1 MEFVSLSEI
10 LKPAMEKRYAVGAF
24 NIWNAETVQA
34 IVEAAEEEAS
44 PVIFITGPMEIPL
57 LKMEPFLQVI
67 KASVKKA
74 NIPISLHLDHYTDPD
89 FVLQCIHAGFPSVM
103 IDASKL
109 SFEENIRVTSRVV
122 QEAHKKGVS
131 VEGELGRVGKV
142 GLTMEDGDKETI
154 STDPS
159 KCVEFV
165 ERTKV
170 DALAINIGNAHGM
183 YKEAPRLDFEL
194 LKKVAD
200 LVRVPLV
207 LHGGSSTPVA
217 DLKKA
222 VSLGIRKVNVA
233 TEMHVA
239 FSDVVYKELKAGNG
253 FIWVSD
259 SLMRVKEAQ
268 KAVVRRWI
276 QNLGSS
282 KMAK

>member
-1 MEFVSLSEI
+1 MEFVNLNEV

-57 LKMEPFLQVI
+57 LGMEPFLQVI

-74 NIPISLHLDHYTDPD
+74 KVPVCLHLDHYTDPD
-89 FVLQCIHAGFPSVM
+89 FVIKCIHAGFPSVM

-109 SFEENIRVTSRVV
+109 PFEENVRVTKRVV
-122 QEAHKKGVS
+122 EEAHKCGVS

-154 STDPS
+154 STNPS
-159 KCVEFV
+159 KSVEFV
-165 ERTKV
+165 ERTGV
-170 DALAINIGNAHGM
+170 DALAINIGNAHGI
-183 YKEAPRLDFEL
+183 YKEAPRLDFDL
-194 LKKVAD
+194 LKKVAG
-200 LVRVPLV
+200 LIPVPLV

-222 VSLGIRKVNVA
+222 VNLGIRKVNVA

-239 FSDVVYKELKAGNG
+239 FSDVTYKDLKAGNG
-253 FIWVSD
+253 FIWVSN

-268 KAVVRRWI
+268 KALVHRWI
-276 QNLGSS
+276 QHLGSS
-282 KMAK
+282 GMAS